1 MREILFKAK
10 RLDNGEWVTGS
21 CVKFDEEHVFVLPIH
36 ENASTLTYSQIF
48 SLNAVMVD
56 PSTVCE
62 YTGLKDENGNKIF
75 EYDVVSLKENG
86 EPEGIIEYGS
96 WNCGCCYDVYGFY
109 GVSEKGICAKK
120 MTLYHDENKC
130 AGIYVVGNIHD
141 REE

>member
-56 PSTVCE
+56 PSTLCQ
-62 YTGLKDENGNKIF
+62 YTGKEDKNGVKIF
-75 EYDVVSLKENG
+75 DGDICENNWNIYEIIYIGYLCGLYVREQKTKE
-86 EPEGIIEYGS
+86 IDS
-96 WNCGCCYDVYGFY
+96 FDGFLANRCE
-109 GVSEKGICAKK
+109 VI
-120 MTLYHDENKC
+120 
-130 AGIYVVGNIHD
+130 GNIHD
-141 REE
+141 